1 MSDETQPAG
10 PGHNSGEE
18 GISTLTT
25 LGATAQSKLLSIVER
40 VERLAEEK
48 QTITEDIGEVYAE
61 AKGDGFDTKI
71 IRKVIALRK
80 MDQAKRQETEAL
92 VELYIEAI
100 GGL

>member
-10 PGHNSGEE
+10 AGHNSGDAT
-18 GISTLTT
+18 SLDV
-25 LGATAQSKLLSIVER
+25 LGDTAQRKLLSIVER
-40 VERLAEEK
+40 VERLREEK

-61 AKGDGFDTKI
+61 AKGEGFDTKI
-71 IRKVIALRK
+71 IRKVVALRA